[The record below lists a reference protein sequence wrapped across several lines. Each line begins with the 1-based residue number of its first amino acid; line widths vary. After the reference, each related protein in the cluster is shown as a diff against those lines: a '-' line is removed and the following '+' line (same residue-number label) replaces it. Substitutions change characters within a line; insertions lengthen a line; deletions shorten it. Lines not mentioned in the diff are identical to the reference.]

1 MITYSKK
8 VILPII
14 VVNLVIF
21 LTGTMLYFV
30 LDQTSIIKDSILIT
44 AVALFALV
52 SVLLISLVVREGKIV
67 KIYNAIYAI
76 LSLLLIVIPRGVGG
90 YLNCGEGATC
100 ESVFIYYF
108 ILLILYTVQAFVGN
122 YLIIKTLLCNKK
134 V

>member
-52 SVLLISLVVREGKIV
+52 SVLLISLVEIGRAHV
-67 KIYNAIYAI
+67 
-76 LSLLLIVIPRGVGG
+76 
-90 YLNCGEGATC
+90 
-100 ESVFIYYF
+100 
-108 ILLILYTVQAFVGN
+108 
-122 YLIIKTLLCNKK
+122 
-134 V
+134 